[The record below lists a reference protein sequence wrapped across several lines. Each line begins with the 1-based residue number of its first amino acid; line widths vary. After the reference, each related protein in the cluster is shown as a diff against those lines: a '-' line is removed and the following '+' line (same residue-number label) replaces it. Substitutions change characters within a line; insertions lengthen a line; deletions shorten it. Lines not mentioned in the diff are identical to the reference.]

1 MNQKNKMSR
10 RDFMSTTAGTAGAFL
25 ALSSIGAK
33 AEFAEKML
41 SSERDKTFIK
51 IVYMAKPV
59 PTWPRPDIDLNG
71 EMKKI
76 NAILADLKKKTDRN
90 VEFVGGELVRTA
102 DDIPRF
108 QKNLG
113 DIDGIFAFNLTSTC
127 SPMFIPIVDIGYPT
141 VLFSQPY
148 SGHDWS
154 IVADMQKQGKKVD
167 VVASSDFHDLE
178 PFIRIIDTVRK
189 TKQTVVLCLRSNL
202 KKNDDIT
209 AIEKKYGLAI
219 ELLDYSELNKLYK
232 KTDIK
237 SATEMADNFIAGAMR
252 MIEPKRADVIG
263 SMRLYLA
270 IKELLKRHGSEVI
283 TIDCLGGFRRKDLPA
298 YPCVAWTLLNNEGQI
313 GVCEADLSAT
323 LTQVLLQYLT
333 GKPGFVSDPV
343 FDTGTNTVIHAHCV
357 AATKMDGPG
366 GLAAPYIIRTHMEDN
381 KGVSLQVKMRTGQD
395 IALAKIIDGK
405 TMLLSTGKIIDNPD
419 SKRGCRTKVTTS
431 VPDADELLHNYTGG
445 LHRLLFYGDYVK
457 EIEKMGRLMG
467 FEVVMEI

>member
-10 RDFMSTTAGTAGAFL
+10 RDFMSTTAGTAGTFL
-25 ALSSIGAK
+25 ALSSLGAK

-41 SSERDKTFIK
+41 SSEREKTVIK
-51 IVYMAKPV
+51 VVYMAKPV
-59 PTWPRPDIDLNG
+59 PTWPCPDIDLNA

-76 NAILADLKKKTDRN
+76 NSILTDLKNKTDRN
-90 VEFVGGELVRTA
+90 IEFVGRELVRTA

-154 IVADMQKQGKKVD
+154 LVADMQKQGKKVD
-167 VVASSDFHDLE
+167 VVASSDFNDLE

-202 KKNDDIT
+202 KKSDDIT

-219 ELLDYSELNKLYK
+219 ELLDYSELNKMYK
-232 KTDIK
+232 QADKAR
-237 SATEMADNFIAGAMR
+237 ATEMADKFIAGAMR
-252 MIEPKRADVIG
+252 MVEPKRTDVIE
-263 SMRLYLA
+263 SMRLFLA
-270 IKELLKRHGSEVI
+270 IKELIKRHGSEVI
-283 TIDCLGGFRRKDLPA
+283 TIDCLGGFNRKDLPA
-298 YPCVAWTLLNNEGQI
+298 YPCVAWTLLNNNGQI
-313 GVCEADLSAT
+313 GVCEADLNAT
-323 LTQVLLQYLT
+323 MTQILLQYLT

-343 FDTGTNTVIHAHCV
+343 IDTKTNTVIHAHCV
-357 AATKMDGPG
+357 SATKMDGPQG
-366 GLAAPYIIRTHMEDN
+366 PSAPYAIRTHMEDN

-395 IALAKIIDGK
+395 ITLAKLTGGK

-419 SKRGCRTKVTTS
+419 LKRGCRTKVTTE
-431 VPDADELLHNYTGG
+431 VTDADKMLHGYTGG
-445 LHRLLFYGDYVK
+445 LHRLLFYGDYV
-457 EIEKMGRLMG
+457 EDIEKMGRLMG